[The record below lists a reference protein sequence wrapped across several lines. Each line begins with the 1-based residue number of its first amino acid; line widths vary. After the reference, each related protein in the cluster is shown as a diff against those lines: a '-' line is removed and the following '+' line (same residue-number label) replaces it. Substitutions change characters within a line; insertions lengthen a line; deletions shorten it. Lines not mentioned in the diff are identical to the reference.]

1 MNDDNDLPEPEP
13 LRCDECGTL
22 LNGFDCPACRA
33 VTAARERHGKRNDIR
48 RWRGARLERLAY
60 KMHPS
65 PRQAARIAQLWETI
79 R

>member
-1 MNDDNDLPEPEP
+1 MNDDSFTEPEP
-13 LRCDECGTL
+13 LRCGDCGAL
-22 LNGFDCPACRA
+22 LDGFDCPACRA
-33 VTAARERHGKRNDIR
+33 VTAARERHGKRRDIR

-60 KMHPS
+60 KAYPS

>member
-1 MNDDNDLPEPEP
+1 MNDDNLPEPEP
-13 LRCDECGTL
+13 LRCDDCGTL
-22 LNGFDCPACRA
+22 LDGFDCPACRA
-33 VTAARERHGKRNDIR
+33 VTRERHGKRRDIR

-60 KMHPS
+60 KANPS

>member
-1 MNDDNDLPEPEP
+1 
-13 LRCDECGTL
+13 
-22 LNGFDCPACRA
+22 

-60 KMHPS
+60 KTHPS
-65 PRQAARIAQLWETI
+65 PRQAARIAQLWEAI